1 MNTYVLSNLISL
13 PRIHLMTFCKLVL
26 SFCIIL
32 MISLAI
38 FYIIQINGITNESN
52 LILSC
57 QQDIKEL
64 SQQNKN
70 LEIGLFQGDLLENI
84 ELLAKEL
91 NYEKVGRIS
100 YIKILES
107 TAIAK

>member
-1 MNTYVLSNLISL
+1 MNTKINLI
-13 PRIHLMTFCKLVL
+13 TFSKLLL

-32 MISLAI
+32 MISSAI

-70 LEIGLFQGDLLENI
+70 LEIGLFQGDSLENI

-91 NYEKVGRIS
+91 NYEKVGRIG

>member
-1 MNTYVLSNLISL
+1 
-13 PRIHLMTFCKLVL
+13 
-26 SFCIIL
+26 

>member
-1 MNTYVLSNLISL
+1 MNTKINLI
-13 PRIHLMTFCKLVL
+13 TFSKLLL

-32 MISLAI
+32 MISSAI

-70 LEIGLFQGDLLENI
+70 LEIGLFQSDSLENI

-91 NYEKVGRIS
+91 NYEKVGRIG

>member
-1 MNTYVLSNLISL
+1 MNTKINLI
-13 PRIHLMTFCKLVL
+13 TFSKLLL

-32 MISLAI
+32 MISSGI

-57 QQDIKEL
+57 QLDIKEL

-70 LEIGLFQGDLLENI
+70 LEIGLFQGDSLENI

-91 NYEKVGRIS
+91 NYEKVGRIG